1 MSAGRSEAARA
12 ARRLTLAATLAAAAL
27 ALPAPASA
35 APTEMQFATITTHN
49 PQAFIKA
56 LRTGADFAASKG
68 RRFRI
73 VLAAGGVI
81 VAIPGVAISQLE
93 YMKTKRP
100 AGLEIIACKETV
112 DALSKAN
119 KRRMPTLP
127 GIKVQSCESMRSKMM
142 LAGWQPAPGL

>member
-1 MSAGRSEAARA
+1 MSAGRSTAARA
-12 ARRLTLAATLAAAAL
+12 ALSLTVAAAL
-27 ALPAPASA
+27 AAAVVAPRPAAA
-35 APTEMQFATITTHN
+35 APTEMQFTTISTHN

-56 LRTGADFAASKG
+56 LRAGADYANGKG

-73 VLAAGGVI
+73 VLAAAGVI

-100 AGLEIIACKETV
+100 AGLEIIACKETI
-112 DALSKAN
+112 DALAKAN
-119 KRRMPTLP
+119 KRRLATLP
-127 GIKVQSCESMRSKMM
+127 GIKVQSCESLRSKMM

>member
-1 MSAGRSEAARA
+1 VNPVARGRT
-12 ARRLTLAATLAAAAL
+12 TLAAAIAAAAL
-27 ALPAPASA
+27 AFASPLAA
-35 APTEMQFATITTHN
+35 APGDKQYTIITIHS

-56 LRTGADFAASKG
+56 LRAGADFAGGKG

-73 VLAAGGVI
+73 VLASAGVI

-93 YMKTKRP
+93 YMKTRRP

-127 GIKVQSCESMRSKMM
+127 GIKVQTCASMRNKMTVD
-142 LAGWQPAPGL
+142 GWQTAPGL